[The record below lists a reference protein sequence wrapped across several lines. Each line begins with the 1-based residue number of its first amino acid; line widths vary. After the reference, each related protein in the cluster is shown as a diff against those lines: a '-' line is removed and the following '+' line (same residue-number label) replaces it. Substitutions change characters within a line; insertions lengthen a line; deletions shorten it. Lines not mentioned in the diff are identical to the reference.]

1 MRKQHEQELQVAGAA
16 LLAAIDL
23 TVAEARKAKSTGQ
36 PFSDQTFLRG
46 AFCGI
51 HYTLLLNN
59 SNTQEDPLHLVAA
72 EEARS

>member
-1 MRKQHEQELQVAGAA
+1 MKKQHEQELQVAGAA

-36 PFSDQTFLRG
+36 PFNDQTFLRG

>member
-36 PFSDQTFLRG
+36 PFNDQTFLLG

>member
-1 MRKQHEQELQVAGAA
+1 MKKLHEQELQVAGAA

-36 PFSDQTFLRG
+36 PFNDQTFLRG

-51 HYTLLLNN
+51 HYVLLLNN
-59 SNTQEDPLHLVAA
+59 SNGQDEPLHWVAA